1 MPFIPF
7 IFGAAV
13 GAVVTYVVKDDSSM
27 QMVKDTG
34 GKITG
39 SVGAVTGKVT
49 GMFKK
54 SKDEATE
61 VADDA
66 KETVEEA
73 VVAA

>member
-7 IFGAAV
+7 ILGAAV

-34 GKITG
+34 GKITS

-54 SKDEATE
+54 SKDEIEE

-66 KETVEEA
+66 KEAVEDA

>member
-7 IFGAAV
+7 IVGAAV

-34 GKITG
+34 GKITS

-54 SKDEATE
+54 SKDEIEE

-66 KETVEEA
+66 KEAVEDA

>member
-7 IFGAAV
+7 IVGAAV

-27 QMVKDTG
+27 QLVKDTG
-34 GKITG
+34 GKVTG
-39 SVGAVTGKVT
+39 SVGAVTGKIT

-54 SKDEATE
+54 SKDEIEE

-66 KETVEEA
+66 KEAVEDA

>member
-7 IFGAAV
+7 IVGAAV
-13 GAVVTYVVKDDSSM
+13 GADVTYVVKDDSSM
-27 QMVKDTG
+27 QLVKDTG
-34 GKITG
+34 GKVTG
-39 SVGAVTGKVT
+39 SVGAVTGKIT

-54 SKDEATE
+54 SKDEIEE

-66 KETVEEA
+66 KEAVEDA